1 MAHDDVVPTQA
12 TAPGRSTTP
21 TRTTPPAA
29 TADDD
34 SYDPLLIGQ
43 RIRARRVERGLS
55 LAQLADRVERAPSHL
70 SVIENG
76 KRELRLGE
84 LRRIARALDVGVDD
98 LLATEPPSRRAALE
112 IALERAQAG
121 TLYQSLPLPEL
132 PVRKS
137 LSDAAI
143 ETILALHEELR
154 RLHEERAATPEEARR
169 VNGQLREEQSRAG
182 NYDAALEEV
191 ARDLLAQI
199 GHRGGPLSQSKVS
212 LLASKLGFSLHSVPD
227 LPHSTRSITD
237 SEHMRIYLPLGRATS
252 DPRSTVLQAIAAHVL
267 GKSEPADYGELLRQ
281 RVETNYLACALLLP
295 EEGALDFLQH
305 ANTQRELSVEDLRDE
320 FAVSYEMAAHRFTNL
335 ATHHLGIPVHFL
347 KVHSSGTILK
357 AYQNDAVR
365 FPTDALGAV
374 EGQRVCRWWSARR
387 VFRSEDRMRQ
397 YCQYTDKPGG
407 TYWCTS
413 HIESGPGGEFSISVG
428 TSYQH
433 TKWFRGRETTVR
445 HSSSCPD
452 PACCREPDPTLVDRW
467 KGSVWPVA
475 RLHASLLA
483 AMPTGTF
490 TGVDRVAMLEFLD
503 RHAPEVQG

>member
-1 MAHDDVVPTQA
+1 MAQNDAVPA
-12 TAPGRSTTP
+12 
-21 TRTTPPAA
+21 
-29 TADDD
+29 DD

-43 RIRARRVERGLS
+43 RIRARRQQRGLS
-55 LAQLADRVERAPSHL
+55 LAALAAEVGRAPSQL

-84 LRRIARALDVGVDD
+84 LSRIARALEVSVDD
-98 LLATEPPSRRAALE
+98 LLAPEAPSRRAGLE
-112 IALERAQAG
+112 IALERAQSG
-121 TLYQSLPLPEL
+121 SLYRSLDLPDL

-169 VNGQLREEQSRAG
+169 VNGQLREEQSQGG
-182 NYDAALEEV
+182 NYYPELEER
-191 ARDLLAQI
+191 ARELLERI
-199 GHRGGPLSQSKVS
+199 GHRGGPLSHSKVS
-212 LLASKLGFSLHSVPD
+212 RLAAELGFSLHSVPD

-237 SEHMRIYLPLGRATS
+237 SEHRRIYLPLGRATS

-267 GKSEPADYGELLRQ
+267 GKEEPTDYGDLLRQ

-295 EEGALDFLQH
+295 ERGALDLLQG
-305 ANTQRELSVEDLRDE
+305 AKARRELSVEDLRDE
-320 FAVSYEMAAHRFTNL
+320 FAVSYETAAHRFTNL

-387 VFRSEDRMRQ
+387 VFRSEDRMGQ

-428 TSYQH
+428 TAYQH

-445 HSSSCPD
+445 HTSTCPD
-452 PACCREPDPTLVDRW
+452 PACCREPAPELVDRW
-467 KGSVWPVA
+467 EGSVWPVA

-490 TGVDRVAMLEFLD
+490 TGVDRVAMLEFLE
-503 RHAPEVQG
+503 RHAPEADG

>member
-1 MAHDDVVPTQA
+1 MAHDEVA
-12 TAPGRSTTP
+12 TRPATTP
-21 TRTTPPAA
+21 ATTPARTTAA
-29 TADDD
+29 DPEDD
-34 SYDPLLIGQ
+34 SFDPLLIGQ
-43 RIRARRVERGLS
+43 RIRARRLERGLS
-55 LAQLADRVERAPSHL
+55 LAQLAQRVERAPSQL

-76 KRELRLGE
+76 RRELKLGE
-84 LRRIARALDVGVDD
+84 LRRIARALEVSVDD
-98 LLATEPPSRRAALE
+98 LLEHEAPTRRAGLE
-112 IALERAQAG
+112 IALEKAQAG
-121 TLYQSLPLPEL
+121 ALYQSLPLPEL

-143 ETILALHEELR
+143 ETILALHDELR

-182 NYDAALEEV
+182 NYDPHLEEI
-191 ARDLLAQI
+191 ARDLLTRI
-199 GHRGGPLSQSKVS
+199 GHRGGPLSHRKVS
-212 LLASKLGFSLHSVPD
+212 LLAAELGFTLHSVPD

-237 SEHMRIYLPLGRATS
+237 SEHKRIYLPLGRATS
-252 DPRSTVLQAIAAHVL
+252 DPRTTVLQAIAAHVL
-267 GKSEPADYGELLRQ
+267 GKDEPADYGELLRQ

-295 EEGALDFLQH
+295 EGGALDFLH
-305 ANTQRELSVEDLRDE
+305 GAKAERELSVEDLRDA
-320 FAVSYEMAAHRFTNL
+320 FSVSYEMAAHRFTNL
-335 ATHHLGIPVHFL
+335 ATHHLDIPVHFL

-357 AYQNDAVR
+357 AYQNDDVR

-374 EGQRVCRWWSARR
+374 EGQLVCRWWSARR
-387 VFRSEDRMRQ
+387 VFRSEDRMSQ

-428 TSYQH
+428 TRFEH

-452 PACCREPDPTLVDRW
+452 PACCREPDPELVERW
-467 KGSVWPVA
+467 EGSVWPVA

-490 TGVDRVAMLEFLD
+490 TGVDRVSMLEFLE
-503 RHAPEVQG
+503 RHSPQATELES